1 MERIIEML
9 KQKGFRITKPRRSVL
24 NLLFA
29 HKDENLEAR
38 EIQQELAQSG
48 IDIDIAT
55 IYRILEMLFDQR
67 VVHKSNFSQQ
77 HAHFGLRK
85 PFEVHVI
92 CRKCGSIDDK
102 ELNISSKLRQDH
114 IKQMLGE
121 DFEAED
127 ISIEIYGLCTNCR
140 TKAQ

>member
-1 MERIIEML
+1 ML
-9 KQKGFRITKPRRSVL
+9 KQKGFRITKPRKAVL
-24 NLLFA
+24 SLLYQ

-38 EIQQELAQSG
+38 EIQEELANQG
-48 IDIDIAT
+48 NNIDIAT

-77 HAHFGLRK
+77 HAHFGIRK

-92 CRKCGSIDDK
+92 CRKCGDVSDK
-102 ELNISSKLRQDH
+102 DLNMNSKLRQEH
-114 IKQMLGE
+114 VREMIGN

-127 ISIEIYGLCTNCR
+127 ISIEIYGLCKNCR
-140 TKAQ
+140 IKAE